1 MVYIFFWQ
9 RMAMG
14 FEIHPGDLWQ
24 VSRNYE
30 EYAKKGRCGN
40 RCFPADWWFGT
51 YDFPYYNNIGIF
63 SSSQSDELICF
74 RGVGQPTTSF
84 LCFRICVVATNSIV
98 TCDIH
103 DDMIFLARLFPQK
116 NGSVAE
122 ISESIA
128 EDICGVAILSAS
140 DEYFGIHQCTYCQ
153 CTFRY
158 SISAISLENFLLGS
172 PYFVRKSTH
181 LDPHCGLGKP
191 VPPTPTGSQ
200 SPRVDL

>member
-1 MVYIFFWQ
+1 
-9 RMAMG
+9 
-14 FEIHPGDLWQ
+14 
-24 VSRNYE
+24 
-30 EYAKKGRCGN
+30 
-40 RCFPADWWFGT
+40 
-51 YDFPYYNNIGIF
+51 
-63 SSSQSDELICF
+63 
-74 RGVGQPTTSF
+74 
-84 LCFRICVVATNSIV
+84 
-98 TCDIH
+98 
-103 DDMIFLARLFPQK
+103 MIFLVRLFPQK

-140 DEYFGIHQCTYCQ
+140 DQYFGIHQCTYCQ

-172 PYFVRKSTH
+172 PYFVAAKIDP
-181 LDPHCGLGKP
+181 LGPHCGLGKP